1 MSNPGVILLAAH
13 NKRGGCFEKMKIE
26 DNLGESMHIHLD
38 DYRIDLTIK
47 EYQSFSELIWQALV
61 ELDDLP
67 NELKDSNFLS
77 DTYRAVSYAKP
88 IVNLKKT
95 KLQSL
100 SFIKRY
106 RWLRFFYLYRLVKI
120 HQTPQ
125 YLYLTGGSNGFEA
138 YPQQNNLGIT
148 NIDRLKKRSIQL
160 TESSIKD
167 SISVAVVF
175 GDQSLVV
182 RDGMH
187 MCSILAHK
195 HGLTSEVNVLSVKN
209 VVYRAKFNQPVIWSF
224 KSVVRST
231 YVIARRLALVSL
243 RKILRHL

>member
-1 MSNPGVILLAAH
+1 MSNPGVILLAVH

-26 DNLGESMHIHLD
+26 DNLGESVHIHLD
-38 DYRIDLTIK
+38 NYRIDLTIK

-67 NELKDSNFLS
+67 NALKDSNFLS
-77 DTYRAVSYAKP
+77 DTYRAISYAKP
-88 IVNLKKT
+88 IVNLKKE
-95 KLQSL
+95 KIQSL
-100 SFIKRY
+100 SFIKRS

-120 HQTPQ
+120 NQTPQ
-125 YLYLTGGSNGFEA
+125 YLYLTDESNGYET

-148 NIDRLKKRSIQL
+148 NIDRLRKRSIQL
-160 TESSIKD
+160 TESGFKD
-167 SISVAVVF
+167 SGSVAIVF

-209 VVYRAKFNQPVIWSF
+209 VGYRAKFNQPVIWSF
-224 KSVVRST
+224 KSIVRST
-231 YVIARRLALVSL
+231 YFIARRLARVLLQKV
-243 RKILRHL
+243 LRHL

>member
-1 MSNPGVILLAAH
+1 MSNPGVILLAVH

-26 DNLGESMHIHLD
+26 DNLGESVHIHLD

-106 RWLRFFYLYRLVKI
+106 RWLRFFYLYSLVKI

-125 YLYLTGGSNGFEA
+125 YLYLTGESSGFEA

-167 SISVAVVF
+167 SNCVAVVF

-195 HGLTSEVNVLSVKN
+195 HGPTSEVNVLSVKN
-209 VVYRAKFNQPVIWSF
+209 VGYRAKFNQPVIWSF